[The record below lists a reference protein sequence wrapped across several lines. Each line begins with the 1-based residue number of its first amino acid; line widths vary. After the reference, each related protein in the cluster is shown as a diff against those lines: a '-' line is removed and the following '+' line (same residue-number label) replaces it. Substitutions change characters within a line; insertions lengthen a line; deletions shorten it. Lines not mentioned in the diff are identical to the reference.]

1 MTGIVDLVVGSIL
14 VVAAGL
20 LVGPGGSALLRRLP
34 EPVPPADAD
43 DESRA
48 DYLAKIR
55 YRSLATPRFAVVTGV
70 LAAAAAALAVATQP
84 AAYWAVWLA
93 FGTVA
98 LLLAAIDAR
107 TTWLPGPVMRLGW
120 IVTAAAVVGCL
131 AADSNR
137 VPMAIT
143 IGAGIL
149 IAGGGYLLIWRISG
163 KRSFALGDVR
173 LMPLVG
179 AVAGTMGWSG
189 LYWSL
194 LLGSIVGAVIGIIRL
209 VSRRPGPFPYGPALI
224 SGPYAA
230 ALLISVLR

>member
-1 MTGIVDLVVGSIL
+1 MAASVGLLIGPIL

-20 LVGPGGSALLRRLP
+20 LVGVGGSALSRRLA
-34 EPVPPADAD
+34 EPVPPVDAD
-43 DESRA
+43 EQSRA
-48 DYLAKIR
+48 EYETKIS
-55 YRSLATPRFAVVTGV
+55 YASLATPPFAVITGL
-70 LAAAAAALAVATQP
+70 LAAAAMALVVATRP

-107 TTWLPGPVMRLGW
+107 TTWLPAALMRLGW
-120 IVTAAAVVGCL
+120 IVTAVTVLGSL
-131 AADSNR
+131 AADQHRGS
-137 VPMAIT
+137 MAIT

-149 IAGGGYLLIWRISG
+149 ISGGGYLLIWLISRG
-163 KRSFALGDVR
+163 RSFAFGDVR

-194 LLGSIVGAVIGIIRL
+194 LLGSIIGAIIGVVRL
-209 VSRRPGPFPYGPALI
+209 ASRRPGPFPYGPALI

-230 ALLISVLR
+230 ALLLSVLR